1 METQDLIATAK
12 QSINAPV
19 EKVWNAL
26 IDPVAIKKYM
36 FGTTV
41 TSDWKE
47 GSKITW
53 KGEWQGNA
61 YEDKG
66 TILELKPNTRLKY
79 SHFSPLSG
87 LADTP
92 ENYHTV
98 TIDLTKRN
106 NQTIVS
112 LSQDNNENE
121 QTRMHSEK
129 NWHMMLRDMK
139 NLLEHG

>member
-1 METQDLIATAK
+1 MEKQNLIASAQ

-26 IDPVAIKKYM
+26 IDPEAIKKYM

-47 GSKITW
+47 GSNITW
-53 KGEWQGNA
+53 EGEWQGKP
-61 YEDKG
+61 YKDKG
-66 TILELKPNTRLKY
+66 TILKLKPQSRLKY

-87 LADTP
+87 LADSP

-98 TIDLTKRN
+98 TIELTDKGN
-106 NQTIVS
+106 ETIVS
-112 LSQDNNENE
+112 LSQDNNPDERSRE
-121 QTRMHSEK
+121 HSEK
-129 NWHMMLRDMK
+129 NWNMMLMDMK
-139 NLLEHG
+139 KLLEA